1 MYRFF
6 YYAMMLCYGG
16 LVIETVF
23 LSRDHY
29 RNVNLQPFD
38 MIHAQGTL
46 HINVW
51 GNVLLF
57 IPLGIYLMLHYKQ
70 VALWGVM
77 LASLCIEIFQYIFA
91 RGASDIDDFLLNT
104 MGGLIGM
111 GLAWI
116 LGKCFAD
123 VQKAVAMVSMIIG
136 LPFIGLTLLLFIAN

>member
-46 HINVW
+46 DINVW

-57 IPLGIYLMLHYKQ
+57 IPLGIYLMIHYKQ

-91 RGASDIDDFLLNT
+91 R
-104 MGGLIGM
+104 
-111 GLAWI
+111 
-116 LGKCFAD
+116 C
-123 VQKAVAMVSMIIG
+123 VRHR
-136 LPFIGLTLLLFIAN
+136 